1 MAKKTED
8 TGFSEIDKLLD
19 KEFDDLI
26 NLSKVDNK
34 VKNWL
39 SWGNYAL
46 NYISS
51 KNLRNGIPCGR
62 ITSISGL
69 SSTGKSLLSANV
81 MKDPKIDMILIIE
94 TEGSNSQELVEFA
107 GVDPKKVRI
116 IRGSTFK
123 SFKTSKKTGKIEE
136 ISDNEI
142 PVNKETD
149 QYIYTEGLT
158 SKLKRFI
165 NTIEFN
171 KIKKNIYVVLD
182 SLANVSSVRSLNGTS
197 DMGKKGQD
205 LNNFFQTFDIALE
218 RTNIAFLF
226 TNKLYSSMDMY
237 NPYVES
243 GGNSVAYNTSLSI
256 RLSTVSDSDDV
267 SDAELKEEKERRK
280 SALGS
285 SLKIAKAKITKSRF
299 GTEGRN
305 SSFIIDLNYGITKLS
320 GLFNLLFDF
329 GVITSPSSGWYECPC
344 ITKDKFRKKDFID
357 MVSKNEDKYID
368 IFQKELEKAEEKI
381 KQNKIEKLES
391 GKIDV
396 SDDEKI
402 EVSGEEID
410 DFSAI
415 AMEREMMREADK

>member
-1 MAKKTED
+1 
-8 TGFSEIDKLLD
+8 
-19 KEFDDLI
+19 
-26 NLSKVDNK
+26 
-34 VKNWL
+34 
-39 SWGNYAL
+39 
-46 NYISS
+46 
-51 KNLRNGIPCGR
+51 
-62 ITSISGL
+62 
-69 SSTGKSLLSANV
+69 
-81 MKDPKIDMILIIE
+81 
-94 TEGSNSQELVEFA
+94 
-107 GVDPKKVRI
+107 
-116 IRGSTFK
+116 
-123 SFKTSKKTGKIEE
+123 
-136 ISDNEI
+136 
-142 PVNKETD
+142 
-149 QYIYTEGLT
+149 
-158 SKLKRFI
+158 
-165 NTIEFN
+165 
-171 KIKKNIYVVLD
+171 LD
-182 SLANVSSVRSLNGTS
+182 SIANVSSVRALNGTP

-226 TNKLYSSMDMY
+226 TNKLYASMDMY
-237 NPYVES
+237 NPYTES
-243 GGNSVAYNTSLSI
+243 GGNSVVYNTSLSV